1 MPPKG
6 LLIAFEGNEGSGKST
21 QARRLQNTLTD
32 RRHQSILIHEPGS
45 TPLGDHLR
53 TYLKEKHP
61 ITPMAELLLFAA
73 ARAQLVTTVI
83 RPSLDAGTH
92 VLADRFLASSVAY
105 QGHGRQLDLTT
116 VDQINAAATA
126 GLVPDITFWLDIDPA
141 AGIARADA
149 EMMIHERRP
158 AARRFED
165 MPLDFHERVS
175 EGYQQQSTD
184 PTWHRID
191 ALLPELAIAADIA
204 DTFLAAASK
213 THICIH
219 KEASYL
225 IYKEAKAAQK
235 KNPPG

>member
-1 MPPKG
+1 MPAQG

-21 QARRLQNTLTD
+21 QARRLHDYITA
-32 RRHQSILIHEPGS
+32 RGHHSILIHEPGS

-73 ARAQLVTTVI
+73 ARAQLVATVI

-105 QGHGRQLDLTT
+105 QGHGHQLHLAT
-116 VDQINAAATA
+116 VDQINAAATG
-126 GLVPDITFWLDIDPA
+126 GLTPDITFWLDIDPA

-149 EMMIHERRP
+149 ETTTHERRP

-165 MPLDFHERVS
+165 MPLDFHKRVA
-175 EGYQQQSTD
+175 EGYRKQASD
-184 PTWHRID
+184 PSWTRVD
-191 ALLPELAIAADIA
+191 ALLPEREIANHIA
-204 DTFLAAASK
+204 ESFLTATNK
-213 THICIH
+213 TNI
-219 KEASYL
+219 
-225 IYKEAKAAQK
+225 
-235 KNPPG
+235 